1 MNATA
6 TVTPPLTSLGV
17 GIDTARYGH
26 HISFV
31 REDKQPA
38 ARPLEITESRDG
50 YNQLQERLL
59 ELHKKHPN
67 VTFHVHLDAAGQ
79 YASNLERFLRTVPVP
94 MVFSIGEPKRNKD
107 YHKAMSP
114 KRTSDA
120 TESYAM
126 ARFGVVE
133 KPSPTHPVPD
143 EFYALCE
150 IVGRL
155 QGLVKDTTRAIN
167 RAHNVLARVFPEL
180 ATIVDDLSAAS
191 ILALLEKYPTPQR
204 IAAARLESLQ
214 KIPYLRDDKAKNI
227 HEAAKKS
234 VGSLQGDVAESLIQ
248 QSVDQIQT
256 CMRARKKL
264 EELLLRAYEALPRT
278 GHVQVPS
285 ILGIGDVT
293 AAVLVAKIVSIDRF
307 ATPEDLVGYF
317 GVFPEENT
325 SGYNRRGEPV
335 DKGSMQMS
343 AKGSDVVRRYLWNA
357 AKNAIETNPA
367 VRSLYRRLRAKGTR
381 GDVALGHCMRK
392 LLHLVFAVWS
402 TDTAFSKTHYAWEPV
417 EVDPDSAANT
427 AVPAEE
433 VALTEEAAP
442 TETAPEQ
449 SRMITRVITE
459 PALPVPTEPAPE
471 MVTVDGTTP
480 AAATET
486 AVLGAEE
493 TTTPDTVLENAYV
506 KEVITDLASP
516 VPKRDAK
523 KVAAGHKR
531 EPSPQNKVVTATV
544 SSLETPCAAVNKRSS
559 QHGTIDFAFIREQVS
574 MRQVLQHLGLLDRLR
589 ETRGELRG
597 PCPIHGSQNPRSR
610 SFAANLAKNVFSCHN
625 TACAKAGNVIDF
637 WAAIQKL
644 PPYEAACHLADT
656 FNVPTTR
663 TEQKRRGARN
673 MK

>member
-1 MNATA
+1 MNTT
-6 TVTPPLTSLGV
+6 TVVPPPLTAIGV

-26 HISFV
+26 HISFL
-31 REDKQPA
+31 REDKQRA
-38 ARPLEITESRDG
+38 SASLEITESREG
-50 YNQLQERLL
+50 YEQLSARLL
-59 ELHKKHPN
+59 QLHKNHPHA
-67 VTFHVHLDAAGQ
+67 TFHVHLDAAGQ
-79 YASNLERFLRTVPVP
+79 YASNLERFLRTVPIP

-133 KPSPTHPVPD
+133 KPRPTHPVPD
-143 EFYALCE
+143 EFYALRE

-191 ILALLEKYPTPQR
+191 ILALLEKYPTPRR

-214 KIPYLRDDKAKNI
+214 KIPYLRDDKAKDI

-234 VGSLQGDVAESLIQ
+234 VGTLQGDVAESLMQ
-248 QSVDQIQT
+248 QSVEQIQT
-256 CMRARKKL
+256 CMRARRKL
-264 EELLLRAYEALPRT
+264 EGLLLRAYQALPRT
-278 GHVQVPS
+278 GHVQVAT
-285 ILGIGDVT
+285 ILGIGEVT

-357 AKNAIETNPA
+357 AKNAMETNPA
-367 VRSLYRRLRAKGTR
+367 VRSLYRRLRAKGKR

-392 LLHLVFAVWS
+392 LLHLAFAVWS
-402 TDTAFSKTHYAWEPV
+402 TDTPFNETHYPWEPSP
-417 EVDPDSAANT
+417 VDGTPPAAAT
-427 AVPAEE
+427 QAAEE
-433 VALTEEAAP
+433 TTTPDAALENTGIVTEVNAE
-442 TETAPEQ
+442 
-449 SRMITRVITE
+449 S
-459 PALPVPTEPAPE
+459 ALPVPTEPAPE
-471 MVTVDGTTP
+471 MVT
-480 AAATET
+480 
-486 AVLGAEE
+486 AE
-493 TTTPDTVLENAYV
+493 
-506 KEVITDLASP
+506 S
-516 VPKRDAK
+516 KRDAQK
-523 KVAAGHKR
+523 AAAGHTR
-531 EPSPQNKVVTATV
+531 ETSPRNKVVTATA
-544 SSLETPCAAVNKRSS
+544 SSLEAPRAAVNQRRS

-574 MRQVLQHLGLLDRLR
+574 MRQALERLGLLPQLCS
-589 ETRGELRG
+589 ERGELRG
-597 PCPIHGSQNPRSR
+597 PCPLHGSQNPKSR
-610 SFAANLAKNVFSCHN
+610 SFAANLNKNVFQCHN
-625 TACAKAGNVIDF
+625 AACRKGGNVIDF
-637 WAAIQKL
+637 WAAVHKL
-644 PPYEAACHLADT
+644 PLYEAACHLADT

-663 TEQKRRGARN
+663 TEQKKREKREEEPVT
-673 MK
+673 